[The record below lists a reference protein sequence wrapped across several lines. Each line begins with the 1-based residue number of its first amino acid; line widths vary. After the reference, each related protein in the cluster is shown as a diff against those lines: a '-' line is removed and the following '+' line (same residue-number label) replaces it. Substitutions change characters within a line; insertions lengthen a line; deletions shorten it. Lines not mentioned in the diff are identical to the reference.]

1 MIHPEVLVTPD
12 RPVVCFREP
21 KESVNL
27 SVELPKVL
35 HAQGW
40 GIGTY
45 FNVQFISHDRAA
57 LLASAE
63 FLVTDVRESIHTSE
77 ANPYQPM
84 TKMVFA
90 RKYEQIGEWWEA
102 KVDDKAQ
109 KVEEKPQTQAP
120 AKKAARG

>member
-1 MIHPEVLVTPD
+1 MVIHPEVLVTPD
-12 RPVVCFREP
+12 RPIVCFREQR
-21 KESVNL
+21 ENVDL

-35 HAQGW
+35 HSQGW
-40 GIGTY
+40 GLGTH
-45 FNVQFISHDRAA
+45 FNVQFISHDRAM

-90 RKYEQIGEWWEA
+90 RKYKQIGDWWVA
-102 KVDDKAQ
+102 KTEDKAS
-109 KVEEKPQTQAP
+109 EEKPQAP